1 MAPSMQHG
9 RPRAR
14 TRRRAGQWAFLL
26 TALQVLLPFRGVPCR
41 AFGAPLHYRGTCR
54 SFLCSAS
61 SASSRSSKVALHLAP
76 ASQELGKPPAL
87 PPPTLEGR
95 LQLLK
100 LPTRFIGGAYFLL
113 MLSVPPADAFRA
125 VEPDRF
131 PRTNLTLLLDSGLTA
146 AVMLTTDVCKT
157 LKLAMGGEGSFSS
170 GVGATGSSLD
180 MQQVRVEGAALLEGP
195 GDGLSFEGA
204 DAASASAT
212 RCPLDPMAGVVVDNF
227 PQLSIAGEV
236 GVALQD
242 MLGQGFM
249 DQYDLELDART
260 ERLRAWPRA
269 SLPVTPSDG
278 DWRQLEA
285 LGMPGRLQGLLMTVP
300 GCLEPIV
307 GLVDTGA
314 SHTVLNRQAAYVLG
328 LRVDAAAERKV
339 RGIGLDNSVLEM
351 PLLSLANITLSSAR
365 HVSIAPHEP
374 GGGANPVEGRRSWR
388 FRARIKGPIATFPEA
403 VDVGVGDIG
412 LFQELLSQPQETIG
426 DFDGPV
432 ALLGQDLMTQMPLRY
447 SAARG
452 TLWFRHD

>member
-1 MAPSMQHG
+1 MGKRERPSIDRDRARDSHDRSRRG
-9 RPRAR
+9 RPFSRRLAQSRLAWLSTILLVTLRPRLHSPEVAFGYSGLRGLVWSREGPRFQADRAR
-14 TRRRAGQWAFLL
+14 RT
-26 TALQVLLPFRGVPCR
+26 
-41 AFGAPLHYRGTCR
+41 
-54 SFLCSAS
+54 
-61 SASSRSSKVALHLAP
+61 KVALGLAAGNQEWGAP
-76 ASQELGKPPAL
+76 APA
-87 PPPTLEGR
+87 PTLEGR

-125 VEPDRF
+125 VNKAPDEF
-131 PRTNLTLLLDSGLTA
+131 PRANLTLLLDSGLTA
-146 AVMLTTDVCKT
+146 AVMLTSDVCKD
-157 LKLAMGGEGSFSS
+157 LKLAMGGEGAFSS

-180 MQQVRVEGAALLEGP
+180 MQQVRVEGAALVDKE
-195 GDGLSFEGA
+195 A
-204 DAASASAT
+204 

-236 GVALQD
+236 GIALQG

-260 ERLRAWPRA
+260 ERVRAFPRA
-269 SLPVTPSDG
+269 SLPPLAADG

-285 LGMPGRLQGLLMTVP
+285 LGMPGRLQGLLLTVP
-300 GCLEPIV
+300 GCLEPVV

-328 LRVDAAAERKV
+328 LRVDEDVPRRV

-365 HVSIAPHEP
+365 HVTITPHEP
-374 GGGANPVEGRRSWR
+374 GGGANPVEGQRSWR

-403 VDVGVGDIG
+403 VDVGIGDIG
-412 LFQELLSQPQETIG
+412 LFQELLSQPQDTIG

>member
-1 MAPSMQHG
+1 
-9 RPRAR
+9 
-14 TRRRAGQWAFLL
+14 
-26 TALQVLLPFRGVPCR
+26 
-41 AFGAPLHYRGTCR
+41 
-54 SFLCSAS
+54 
-61 SASSRSSKVALHLAP
+61 VALNLAP
-76 ASQELGKPPAL
+76 ASQELGKARKAPAL
-87 PPPTLEGR
+87 PAPTLEGR

-125 VEPDRF
+125 VEPDSF

-180 MQQVRVEGAALLEGP
+180 MQQVRVEGAALVEEGREAEAQ
-195 GDGLSFEGA
+195 S
-204 DAASASAT
+204 
-212 RCPLDPMAGVVVDNF
+212 CPLDPMAGVVVDNF

-236 GVALQD
+236 GVALQG

-269 SLPVTPSDG
+269 SLPVRPSDG